1 MLTKINYRIHTDAI
15 SEHLIPPQISQDAAN
30 IIFATEADLLNKAL
44 FGVTAKE
51 WCKNNPK
58 LEGNLRDYAD
68 VTQLICL
75 ANLESL
81 NAELISQKLTQS
93 QRLLKLNEV
102 AIIQLQSL
110 LRDSSLKKLK

>member
-1 MLTKINYRIHTDAI
+1 MV
-15 SEHLIPPQISQDAAN
+15 Q
-30 IIFATEADLLNKAL
+30 
-44 FGVTAKE
+44 
-51 WCKNNPK
+51 NNPK

-93 QRLLKLNEV
+93 
-102 AIIQLQSL
+102 
-110 LRDSSLKKLK
+110 